1 MNYTANIQNFLK
13 KNEMHC
19 IFLSKIH
26 KICST
31 MQFRFLYWKEVQEGL
46 TSLSDNNHILSCLK
60 IGNNLDDCS

>member
-26 KICST
+26 KICSALLF
-31 MQFRFLYWKEVQEGL
+31 QFLYWKEVQEGL
-46 TSLSDNNHILSCLK
+46 NIL
-60 IGNNLDDCS
+60 IR